1 MKKRILFLADIDSA
15 HTRKWAISLSERG
28 YEIGIFSLR
37 KSESSWFKD
46 FPAIHV
52 FNEDGFAT
60 EKFHVASAL
69 KLSYLQFVPALK
81 ATIKTFQ
88 PGIVHAH
95 YATSYGLLGVRSGFH
110 PLIISVWGSDI
121 FEFPKKS
128 ILHRLLVFNNLKK
141 ADAIFSTSEIMK
153 KEVQHYVNHDVAV
166 TPFGV
171 DINEFSPQQTDSLF
185 SGNPKVIGTI
195 KSLENNYGIDV
206 LIKAFALVKK
216 QYPPDLKLLI
226 CGDGTKEQEL
236 KKLAEETGYGT
247 DILFAGRINQQEVA
261 RYHNM
266 IDVFVNVSLQESF
279 GVAVVEAMACEKP
292 VVVTSVG
299 GLKEVVE
306 ENVSGVFVLPA
317 NVEKTAEGIFGLL
330 NDPEKAK
337 RMGKAGRN
345 NVLKKYDWKKNLDE
359 IEKLYAGLL
368 SR

>member
-37 KSESSWFKD
+37 KSESSWFSNY
-46 FPAIHV
+46 PSIHV
-52 FNEDGFAT
+52 FNEDGFSR

-69 KLSYLQFVPALK
+69 KLSYLQFIPALK
-81 ATIKTFQ
+81 ATIKKYQ
-88 PGIVHAH
+88 PDIVHAH

-121 FEFPKKS
+121 FEFPRKS
-128 ILHRLLVFNNLKK
+128 LLHRLLVFNNLKK
-141 ADAIFSTSEIMK
+141 ADAIFSTSEIMR
-153 KEVQHYVNHDVAV
+153 EEILHYVTKEVAV

-171 DINEFSPQQTDSLF
+171 DVNEFSAQPANSVFT
-185 SGNPKVIGTI
+185 GNPKVIGTI
-195 KSLENNYGIDV
+195 KSLESNYGIDT
-206 LIKAFALVKK
+206 LIRAFALLKK
-216 QYPPDLKLLI
+216 RYANDVKLLI

-236 KKLAEETGYGT
+236 KQLANETGYGN
-247 DILFAGRINQQEVA
+247 DILFTGRINQQEVP

-266 IDVFVNVSLQESF
+266 IDIFVNISLQESF

-306 ENVSGVFVLPA
+306 ENVSGVFVPVA
-317 NVEKTAEGIFGLL
+317 NVEKTADAILGLL
-330 NDPEKAK
+330 NNPEKAK
-337 RMGKAGRN
+337 RMGQEGRN
-345 NVLKKYDWKKNLDE
+345 RVLQKYDWKKNLDD
-359 IEKLYAGLL
+359 IEKQYAKIL
-368 SR
+368 S

>member
-37 KSESSWFKD
+37 KSESSLFISH
-46 FPAIHV
+46 PSIRV
-52 FNEDGFAT
+52 FNEDGLAT
-60 EKFHVASAL
+60 QKFHIASAL
-69 KLSYLQFVPALK
+69 KLSYLQFVPAVK
-81 ATIKTFQ
+81 ATIKKFQ
-88 PGIVHAH
+88 PAIVHAH

-141 ADAIFSTSEIMK
+141 ADAVFSTSEIMREEVLHYVT
-153 KEVQHYVNHDVAV
+153 KEVDV

-171 DINEFSPQQTDSLF
+171 DVNEFAPEEAASLF
-185 SGNPKVIGTI
+185 TGNPKVIGTI
-195 KSLENNYGIDV
+195 KSLEQNYGIET
-206 LIKAFALVKK
+206 LISAFALVKK
-216 QYPPDLKLLI
+216 KYAADLKLLI

-236 KKLAEETGYGT
+236 KQLANETGYGN
-247 DILFAGRINQQEVA
+247 DILFSGRINQQEVP

-266 IDVFVNVSLQESF
+266 IDIFVNISLQESF

-292 VVVTSVG
+292 VVVTPVG

-306 ENVSGVFVLPA
+306 ENVSGVFVPVG
-317 NVEKTAEGIFGLL
+317 NIERTAEAILGLL
-330 NDPEKAK
+330 DDPAKAK
-337 RMGKAGRN
+337 RMGEEGRKR
-345 NVLKKYDWKKNLDE
+345 VLKKYDWKNNLDD
-359 IEKLYAGLL
+359 IEKLYNKIV
-368 SR
+368 S